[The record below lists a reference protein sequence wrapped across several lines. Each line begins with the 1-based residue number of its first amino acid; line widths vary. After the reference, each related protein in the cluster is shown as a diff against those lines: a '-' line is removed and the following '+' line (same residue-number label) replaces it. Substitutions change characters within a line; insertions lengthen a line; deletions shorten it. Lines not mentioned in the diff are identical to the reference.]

1 MHGPPLLVV
10 LKRLY
15 CLLTCF
21 VSFQDCWIVFRE
33 EEQFAVLISIRT
45 LALGSQVF
53 AIVGWLI
60 AVSVCVCVCVC
71 VYLAS
76 LKLPVINCVPCWSQW
91 V

>member
-10 LKRLY
+10 LKRFY

-21 VSFQDCWIVFRE
+21 VSFQDCWIVFRG

-60 AVSVCVCVCVC
+60 AVSVCVCVC
-71 VYLAS
+71 LAS